1 MTTRQQRDAVG
12 VARYTGGVA
21 VALAGAAGLASVLV
35 FGLPHRL
42 DAQQISSGGWKP
54 FVIAV
59 IPVVGRNGAVGGVSI
74 DAGGVVNRSSRETTG
89 QLRRAWLAAMV
100 PADGEMARASSLR
113 KISLRRLEAAMAAC
127 RARNQPLPLDM
138 RFLAGL
144 QRVRYVF
151 AYPEAKDVVLAGEA
165 EGWLVD
171 DAGEVVGQTSGQPV
185 VQLDDLMIA
194 LRTAPAA
201 AAGPGVTCSI
211 DPTEEGLARFDRL
224 MRSQDIAMGEAA
236 IRRLERTLG
245 KSVITV
251 TGVEADTHFAQVL
264 VAADFRMKR
273 LALGFEPAPLNDLP
287 SYLQMLQSGDQSPP
301 PNAIFRLWLA
311 PKYDAVLR
319 DTDGLAWELVGDGV
333 QTLTEAGL
341 LAGPGRAADAGA
353 ADPLARA
360 WADTFTDRYGELAAK
375 LPVFASLRNCIDL
388 AVVGAIAAKEQ
399 WLSRTGLDESP
410 LVDARQADVA
420 RYPAPRSTPTRAS
433 FVPRGSEYIV
443 SLSGGVDLDSWS
455 VLKQAKVR
463 STLTALRT
471 SSSPPKSNAWW
482 WD

>member
-1 MTTRQQRDAVG
+1 
-12 VARYTGGVA
+12 
-21 VALAGAAGLASVLV
+21 
-35 FGLPHRL
+35 
-42 DAQQISSGGWKP
+42 
-54 FVIAV
+54 V

-74 DAGGVVNRSSRETTG
+74 DAGGVVDRSSRETTG

-100 PADGEMARASSLR
+100 PAEAEMARASSLR
-113 KISLRRLEAAMAAC
+113 KISVRRLAAAMAEC
-127 RARNQPLPLDM
+127 RARNQPLPLEM

-151 AYPEAKDVVLAGEA
+151 AYPEAKDIVLAGDA
-165 EGWLVD
+165 EGWLVN
-171 DAGEVVGQTSGQPV
+171 DAGEVVGPTSGQPV
-185 VQLDDLMIA
+185 LQLDDLMIA

-201 AAGPGVTCSI
+201 AAGPGITCSI
-211 DPTEEGLARFDRL
+211 DPTEEGLIRFDRL
-224 MRSQDIAMGEAA
+224 MRGQNMTMSEAA

-251 TGVEADTHFAQVL
+251 TGVDPDTHFAQAL

-273 LALGFEPAPLNDLP
+273 LALGFEPAPINDLP
-287 SYLQMLQSGDQSPP
+287 SYLQMLQAGDQPP
-301 PNAIFRLWLA
+301 PQNAIFRLWLA

-319 DTDGLAWELVGDGV
+319 DADGLAWELVGDGV

-341 LAGPGRAADAGA
+341 LAGPGHAAVAGA
-353 ADPLARA
+353 ADPLAQA

-375 LPVFASLRNCIDL
+375 LPVFASLRNCIDM

-399 WLSRTGLDESP
+399 WLRRTELDESP

-433 FVPRGSEYIV
+433 FVPRDSEYIV

-455 VLKQAKVR
+455 VLKQASVR

-471 SSSPPKSNAWW
+471 SSAPPKSTAWW

>member
-1 MTTRQQRDAVG
+1 MTTRQERDAVG
-12 VARYTGGVA
+12 VACHAGGVTA
-21 VALAGAAGLASVLV
+21 ALAGATVLASILV
-35 FGLPHRL
+35 FGLPRRL
-42 DAQQISSGGWKP
+42 DAQGLSSGGLKP

-100 PADGEMARASSLR
+100 PAGGEMARASSFR
-113 KISLRRLEAAMAAC
+113 KVSLRRLEAAMVEC
-127 RARNQPLPLDM
+127 RAKNQPLPLDM

-151 AYPEAKDVVLAGEA
+151 AYPEAKDIVLAGEA
-165 EGWLVD
+165 EGWLVN

-185 VQLDDLMIA
+185 LQLDDLLIA

-201 AAGPGVTCSI
+201 VAGPGITCSI

-224 MRSQDIAMGEAA
+224 MRGQNITMSEAA

-245 KSVITV
+245 KSVVTV
-251 TGVEADTHFAQVL
+251 TGVEPDTHFAQVL

-273 LALGFEPAPLNDLP
+273 LALGFEPAPIHDLP
-287 SYLQMLQSGDQSPP
+287 SYLQMLQAGDQPP
-301 PNAIFRLWLA
+301 PQNAILRLWLT

-319 DTDGLAWELVGDGV
+319 DADGLAWELVGDGV
-333 QTLTEAGL
+333 RTLTEAGL
-341 LAGPGRAADAGA
+341 LAGPGRAAGAGA
-353 ADPLARA
+353 PDPLAQA
-360 WADTFTDRYGELAAK
+360 WADTFTNRYGELAAK

-388 AVVGAIAAKEQ
+388 AVVGAIATKEL
-399 WLSRTGLDESP
+399 WLGRTGLDGSL

-433 FVPRGSEYIV
+433 FMPRGSEYIV

-455 VLKQAKVR
+455 VLKQATIR
-463 STLTALRT
+463 ATLASLRT
-471 SSSPPKSNAWW
+471 SSAAPKSNAWW